1 MKSGIRQ
8 PNYKN
13 RLKART
19 TGKVVRK
26 AKSSINPFYGKK
38 HSEETKKKLS
48 EYRKGKKPG
57 NQRKV
62 LADGKLFES
71 VRACARYYDVCE
83 GTVISRIK
91 SIKWNWNYVN

>member
-1 MKSGIRQ
+1 MK
-8 PNYKN
+8 
-13 RLKART
+13 
-19 TGKVVRK
+19 
-26 AKSSINPFYGKK
+26 
-38 HSEETKKKLS
+38 TKKKLS

-71 VRACARYYDVCE
+71 VHACARYYDVCA